1 MIPLRQHFKL
11 LIAFAIAALLILQWS
26 LLSYFQ
32 EEIDMLKRSV
42 SSQTRNNTIS
52 LAARN
57 LPVGFAFIP
66 PTSSHP
72 PRKNAIMTLL
82 SGPDLVNEDPS
93 TFDQYCESALY
104 HAYMFL
110 HSPTLKLH
118 AENETEFVVMM
129 TPGQTSHCRNALLEL
144 GARVVVVP
152 LLSLPGLDYSHR
164 YHYTYTKYQ
173 MWALEGIYEKI
184 LFIDLDLL
192 FVTKSPL
199 PLFSFIDEFH
209 SVAKKSTRKHFYGGV
224 EDWNLHF
231 LAKFGCSTN
240 EYTGCINGGLLL
252 LEPNLIDYKGLLE
265 KMKTTRTGMADQY
278 TLQQYFAYNSTL
290 APIIL
295 PKIYNTMWGVR
306 GRTKKEVADAV
317 GFHFKVLDSKS
328 SLYRYPHPH
337 VISHLWKH
345 IPAQMMDL
353 RRIQMDNFVAAK
365 DKHHLPIIPVTLNN
379 DSDTFSLHK
388 LRTKYDRVTILAPL
402 GGSKESLKSREAFAK
417 HLHQSFLETARPK
430 SLLETFRFIVRI
442 LDKYEWVWVVN
453 PALRLTVDPKW
464 PVHVMLD
471 KLTKGKKDAMVL
483 AFNDC
488 EGKSGSFFVH
498 KSAETILVSLVANV
512 TEGKKSSD
520 EEVWV
525 KFWNLVKA
533 DAVIASE
540 PEKLYQVEA
549 KACDKGYYNV

>member
-1 MIPLRQHFKL
+1 
-11 LIAFAIAALLILQWS
+11 
-26 LLSYFQ
+26 
-32 EEIDMLKRSV
+32 
-42 SSQTRNNTIS
+42 
-52 LAARN
+52 
-57 LPVGFAFIP
+57 
-66 PTSSHP
+66 
-72 PRKNAIMTLL
+72 
-82 SGPDLVNEDPS
+82 
-93 TFDQYCESALY
+93 
-104 HAYMFL
+104 
-110 HSPTLKLH
+110 
-118 AENETEFVVMM
+118 
-129 TPGQTSHCRNALLEL
+129 
-144 GARVVVVP
+144 
-152 LLSLPGLDYSHR
+152 
-164 YHYTYTKYQ
+164 
-173 MWALEGIYEKI
+173 
-184 LFIDLDLL
+184 
-192 FVTKSPL
+192 
-199 PLFSFIDEFH
+199 
-209 SVAKKSTRKHFYGGV
+209 
-224 EDWNLHF
+224 
-231 LAKFGCSTN
+231 
-240 EYTGCINGGLLL
+240 
-252 LEPNLIDYKGLLE
+252 
-265 KMKTTRTGMADQY
+265 MKTTRTGMADQY

-379 DSDTFSLHK
+379 DSDTFLLHK

-402 GGSKESLKSREAFAK
+402 GGSKESLKSRETFAK
-417 HLHQSFLETARPK
+417 HLHQSFLENARPK

-471 KLTKGKKDAMVL
+471 KLTKEKKDAVVL
-483 AFNDC
+483 AFDDC

-498 KSAETILVSLVANV
+498 KSAETILGSLVANV

-549 KACDKGYYNV
+549 KACNKGYYKHRPPTSSAMAARSRLSTRTRVRSCVGIACLPRELILFANKADQSECTRIIAAATSARALSKAAASAELDVTWRLRSAAQSGAATTGAANLNQATDLVTAKCESLRADLDA